1 MTLFVVKLRC
11 RFWIFFIMVLQAE
24 LIDYY
29 NQQERWNS
37 EIYISFP
44 WQCSSD
50 CKSCGLSQRTHIISQ
65 FPLLDRVFCL
75 GPAKLQ
81 LWGLGYVPLGA
92 QAPFICWWLWDWGL
106 CVLCW
111 PSAGAVLGSRGWTQ
125 SLLHGCRRGSL
136 TTRQLRAAWS
146 VGESLLS
153 ARGRHLLKHFHLIK
167 SDHLPSD
174 QLKSQLTWDLH
185 SIFKNL
191 FISGIYV
198 NI

>member
-11 RFWIFFIMVLQAE
+11 RFWIFFITVLQAE
-24 LIDYY
+24 LINYY

-44 WQCSSD
+44 WQCNSD
-50 CKSCGLSQRTHIISQ
+50 YKSGGLSQCTRIISQ
-65 FPLLDRVFCL
+65 FPWLDPVFCL

-92 QAPFICWWLWDWGL
+92 QAPLFAKSVSWCLWDWGL

-111 PSAGAVLGSRGWTQ
+111 PSAGAVLGSRGWAQ
-125 SLLHGCRRGSL
+125 SLSHGCRTGSL

-153 ARGRHLLKHFHLIK
+153 ARARHLL
-167 SDHLPSD
+167 
-174 QLKSQLTWDLH
+174 
-185 SIFKNL
+185 
-191 FISGIYV
+191 
-198 NI
+198 